1 MIYNQMVTWT
11 AFAILAMFDKVDAD
25 GYHGLDGVHVGDN
38 STANDYYGTS
48 KKHTAV
54 CCCSDNLMTLM
65 VMVKRMR
72 IMPKILSL
80 WYKYTY

>member
-1 MIYNQMVTWT
+1 MGAPGSVEIV
-11 AFAILAMFDKVDAD
+11 FDNLDVDGD
-25 GYHGLDGVHVGDN
+25 GYHGLEGVHVGDN
-38 STANDYYGTS
+38 STANDYYSTS
-48 KKHTAV
+48 KKTYCSGSRV

-65 VMVKRMR
+65 VMVERMK